1 MDLKDRLLK
10 EIDYV
15 CDEKLVPSLKLALA
29 TRLTGML
36 EYHYYLIDKENECKK
51 TDKYE

>member
-10 EIDYV
+10 EIEYV

-29 TRLTGML
+29 TRLTEML
-36 EYHYYLIDKENECKK
+36 DYHYYLIDKKNECEKK
-51 TDKYE
+51 